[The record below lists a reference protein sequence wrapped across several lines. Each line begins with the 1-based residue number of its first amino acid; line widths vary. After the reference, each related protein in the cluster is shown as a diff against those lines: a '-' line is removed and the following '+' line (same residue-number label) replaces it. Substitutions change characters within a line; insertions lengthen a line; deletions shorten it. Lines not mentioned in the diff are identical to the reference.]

1 MEAFL
6 FMSFLSGS
14 FRSVW
19 ITPND
24 DISEGDDCI
33 WKASDPVGNCKYLQ
47 DFIEQMRGYGANIGV
62 YTSASRWIKFL
73 GDRNACPQISSAPL
87 FWDP

>member
-1 MEAFL
+1 
-6 FMSFLSGS
+6 MSFLSGS

-33 WKASDPVGNCKYLQ
+33 WKANDPVGNCKYLQ
-47 DFIEQMRGYGANIGV
+47 DFIE
-62 YTSASRWIKFL
+62 
-73 GDRNACPQISSAPL
+73 
-87 FWDP
+87 